1 MRAEFGAFIGACG
14 AREQTI
20 PISTGSDRGW
30 TPALLRTR
38 KGRCRAVGPTCQRWR
53 GGPQMSVRGEGRR
66 ERPLP
71 GLGRGLL
78 GRWEEEARGKLGRG
92 EKDWAESGR
101 EGRGGFGWVVFF
113 SFKLFPIYFFQSLF
127 KESFECN

>member
-20 PISTGSDRGW
+20 PINTGSDRGW

-78 GRWEEEARGKLGRG
+78 GRWEETGPRG
-92 EKDWAESGR
+92 E
-101 EGRGGFGWVVFF
+101 RGGSAGVSFLFF
-113 SFKLFPIYFFQSLF
+113 CSKTISKRLF
-127 KESFECN
+127 E